1 MLKLV
6 WARIRR
12 MPLISVAVTLF
23 TAIIAMALCG
33 LHSGNLEAQ
42 THYNSIYNIIDV
54 TCTVTNL
61 AGDQSDQLAIP
72 AGTIALFTGTIPD
85 GPADLMDLLEDV
97 QIKGSTQIVWNGNEY
112 TLVGITS
119 VRAAPNLWAENGC
132 TIFWNGGYS
141 ESIFSENQPVC
152 IIPQKIAEE
161 MEWDISQTVGFPL
174 HLGAAYDGETDYE
187 AVLSI
192 AGTYQGKDEKTI
204 YCPWDTYVAILRS
217 MGRYESADSLSATL
231 RDNSDLPILRD
242 AAVHWFAEP
251 NPNAAGMDEYNGYY
265 YALDINDSQLVQA
278 KNNLDNSL
286 SVNRISAILV
296 LALSAVAGAFIG
308 FLMIRNRKKEI
319 ALMRTMGTPNGQIYA
334 NFAMEQ
340 MIFVVLGA
348 MVGGSKFMWNPVSW
362 LALFVCV
369 YFIGLSAALLVMLR
383 KNLLTTIK
391 EDE

>member
-1 MLKLV
+1 
-6 WARIRR
+6 
-12 MPLISVAVTLF
+12 MPLISVAITLF

-42 THYNSIYNIIDV
+42 THYNSIYDKIDV

-61 AGDQSDQLAIP
+61 AGDQSDRLAIP
-72 AGTIALFTGTIPD
+72 AGTVALFTGTIPD
-85 GPADLMDLLEDV
+85 TPADLMKLLEDV

-119 VRAAPNLWAENGC
+119 VWAAQNLWTENGC
-132 TIFWNGGYS
+132 TIFWNDGYS

-152 IIPQKIAEE
+152 ILPQKIAEE
-161 MEWDISQTVGFPL
+161 MGWDISQTGGFPL

-187 AVLSI
+187 GVLSI
-192 AGTYQGKDEKTI
+192 AGTYQSKDEKTI
-204 YCPWDTYVAILRS
+204 YCPWDTYAAILRS

-231 RDNSDLPILRD
+231 HDNSDLQILREV
-242 AAVHWFAEP
+242 ARYWFAEP
-251 NPNAAGMDEYNGYY
+251 DPNAAGMDEYNGYY

-278 KNNLDNSL
+278 KVNLDNSL

-308 FLMIRNRKKEI
+308 FLMVRNRKKEI

-369 YFIGLSAALLVMLR
+369 YFLGLSVALLVMLR

>member
-1 MLKLV
+1 
-6 WARIRR
+6 
-12 MPLISVAVTLF
+12 MPLIFAAVTLF

-42 THYNSIYNIIDV
+42 THYNSIYNKIDV

-85 GPADLMDLLEDV
+85 TPPDLMKLLEDV

-112 TLVGITS
+112 TLTGITS
-119 VRAAPNLWAENGC
+119 VRAAQNLWAENGC
-132 TIFWNGGYS
+132 TIFWNDDYS
-141 ESIFSENQPVC
+141 ESVFGGDQPVC
-152 IIPQKIAEE
+152 IIPQKAAEE
-161 MEWDISQTVGFPL
+161 MAWDISQADGFPL
-174 HLGAAYDGETDYE
+174 YLGAAYDGETDYE
-187 AVLSI
+187 GVLSI
-192 AGTYQGKDEKTI
+192 AGTYQGKDESTI

-231 RDNSDLPILRD
+231 HDNSDLQVLRET
-242 AAVHWFAEP
+242 ARHWFAEP
-251 NPNAAGMDEYNGYY
+251 DPNAAGMDEYNGYY

-286 SVNRISAILV
+286 SVNRISTMLV
-296 LALSAVAGAFIG
+296 FALSAVAGAFIG

-319 ALMRTMGTPNGQIYA
+319 ALMWTLGTPNRSIYWG
-334 NFAMEQ
+334 FALEQ
-340 MIFVVLGA
+340 MLCVALGIVLGGSYNGWHPA
-348 MVGGSKFMWNPVSW
+348 DRLGFLAAIYFVGLTV
-362 LALFVCV
+362 ALV
-369 YFIGLSAALLVMLR
+369 VMLR

>member
-33 LHSGNLEAQ
+33 LYSGNLEAQ
-42 THYNSIYNIIDV
+42 THYNSIYNKIDV

-72 AGTIALFTGTIPD
+72 AGTIALFTGSIPST
-85 GPADLMDLLEDV
+85 PSDLMDLLENV
-97 QIKGSTQIVWNGNEY
+97 QIKGTAQIYWNGNEY
-112 TLVGITS
+112 TLAGITS
-119 VRAAPNLWAENGC
+119 VRAAQNLWAENGC
-132 TIFWNGGYS
+132 TIFWNDGYD

-152 IIPQKIAEE
+152 IIPQKVAEA
-161 MEWDISQTVGFPL
+161 MEWEISQTGGFPL
-174 HLGAAYDGETDYE
+174 QLSAIYHGETDYE
-187 AVLSI
+187 GVLRI
-192 AGTYQGKDEKTI
+192 AGTYRGKDEKTI

-217 MGRYESADSLSATL
+217 MGRYETADSLSATL
-231 RDNSDLPILRD
+231 CDNNDLQTLRD
-242 AAVHWFAEP
+242 TAAYWFAEP

-265 YALDINDSQLVQA
+265 HALDINDSQLVQA
-278 KNNLDNSL
+278 KTNLDNSL
-286 SVNRISAILV
+286 SVNRIAAILV
-296 LALSAVAGAFIG
+296 LALSTVTGAFIG

-319 ALMRTMGTPNGQIYA
+319 ALMRTMGTPNSRIYVS
-334 NFAMEQ
+334 FVIEQ

-348 MVGGSKFMWNPVSW
+348 IVGGSKFMWNPVSW
-362 LALFVCV
+362 LILFVCV
-369 YFIGLSAALLVMLR
+369 YFIGLSAALLVMLS